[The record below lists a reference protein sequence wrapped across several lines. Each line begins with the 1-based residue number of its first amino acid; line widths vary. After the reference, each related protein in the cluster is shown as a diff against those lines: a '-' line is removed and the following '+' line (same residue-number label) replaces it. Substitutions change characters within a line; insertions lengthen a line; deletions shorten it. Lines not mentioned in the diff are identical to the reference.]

1 MKDGILITSERTL
14 LNEEVK
20 RIIELLS
27 MRLDE
32 LAITY
37 SAIGN
42 DEQLETALVVLNTVE
57 RIFIQPLEIYCDE
70 RKLEDLKHTIFSR
83 LKEKVDV
90 FFMDPLLHEMGIIDI
105 LEDRIRRNIL
115 SNDKYR
121 DVPPS
126 KIQEK
131 SFRVIERGL
140 SLFKGEEEK
149 RRIVIRA
156 IHATADFSIADHFY
170 FSKDAV
176 AKGKEAI
183 EEKRPIITDV
193 NMIAA
198 GIGNLFRDRVLC
210 AVADEKTKRYA
221 AEKRLTRSAA
231 GFELLKDQFN
241 GAIAVV
247 GNAPTAL
254 VHLLRMISRDGINP
268 ALIIGVPVG
277 FVGAAESKELLIH
290 SGRSCISLR
299 GNRGGSTIATAI
311 VNALG
316 NL

>member
-14 LNEEVK
+14 PTEEVR

-27 MRLDE
+27 VRLDE
-32 LAITY
+32 LAIAY
-37 SAIGN
+37 SVMEN
-42 DEQLETALVVLNTVE
+42 EKQLETALSALNTAD
-57 RIFIQPLEIYCDE
+57 RIFIQPLEIYCDQ
-70 RKLEDLKHTIFSR
+70 RRLKDLKHTILSR
-83 LKEKVDV
+83 LGQKVDALL
-90 FFMDPLLHEMGIIDI
+90 MDPLLYEMGIIDI
-105 LEDRIRRNIL
+105 LENRIRRNVL
-115 SNDKYR
+115 SIDEYQ

-131 SFRVIERGL
+131 SFALIERGL

-156 IHATADFSIADHFY
+156 IHATADFSIADDFY
-170 FSKDAV
+170 FHGDAV
-176 AKGKEAI
+176 ARGREAI
-183 EEKRPIITDV
+183 KEGRPIITDV

-198 GIGNLFRDRVLC
+198 GIGSLFHDRVLC
-210 AVADEKTKRYA
+210 AVADEKTKRIA
-221 AEKRLTRSAA
+221 AEKSLTRSAA
-231 GFELLKDQFN
+231 AFELLKDQFN

-254 VHLLRMISRDGINP
+254 VHLLRMISKDGVNP

-290 SGRSCISLR
+290 SGRPCISLR

>member
-1 MKDGILITSERTL
+1 MKNGILITSERTL
-14 LNEEVK
+14 PTEDAS

-27 MRLDE
+27 MRLDD

-37 SAIGN
+37 CALEDN
-42 DEQLETALVVLNTVE
+42 KTLETALVELNTAD
-57 RIFIQPLEIYCDE
+57 RIFIQPLETYCDQ
-70 RKLEDLKHTIFSR
+70 RKLKDLKRTILSR
-83 LKEKVDV
+83 LGQQVDTLV
-90 FFMDPLLHEMGIIDI
+90 MDPLFNEMGIIDI
-105 LEDRIRRNIL
+105 LETKIRRNVVSI
-115 SNDKYR
+115 DEYR
-121 DVPPS
+121 DVPPR

-131 SFRVIERGL
+131 SFGMIERAL

-149 RRIVIRA
+149 RRIVVRA
-156 IHATADFSIADHFY
+156 IHATADFSIANDFY
-170 FSKDAV
+170 FSGDAV
-176 AKGKEAI
+176 AMGRKAI
-183 EEKRPIITDV
+183 KEKRPIITDV

-198 GIGNLFRDRVLC
+198 GIGSLFRDRVLC
-210 AVADEKTKRYA
+210 AVADEKTKRFA
-221 AEKRLTRSAA
+221 AEESLTRSAA
-231 GFELLKDQFN
+231 AFELLKDHFN

-254 VHLLRMISRDGINP
+254 VHLLRMISKDGVNP

-277 FVGAAESKELLIH
+277 FVGAAESKELLIQ
-290 SGRSCISLR
+290 SGRACISLR